1 VRAVTVSSY
10 GASPVLMDL
19 PTPAAG
25 PGQVLIKLAAA
36 GMNPMDVALASGE
49 WRPETA
55 MFPMV
60 LGVDGA
66 GIVDALGEGAARFS
80 LGDRIFGQLLIP
92 PIGSAGTY
100 AEYVAV
106 TAAAPLALVP
116 PGLDLVGAAA
126 LPTIGG
132 AGLTLVESLE
142 PLEKKTVLVVG
153 AGGGVGSFALQYA
166 VSAGAQVIAN
176 VRAPAED
183 RVRSYG
189 VVQTIDDTT
198 VRVVETVRQTYGDG
212 VDVLIDLVSD
222 ADSFSSFVSL
232 VRPGGTAVSTRYAAD
247 PGALSASGVRGI
259 NFVLNETSEVLE
271 RVAKDLVEGLIV
283 APPITRIGLDEV
295 PSAMSSSPQ
304 RRLEGKT
311 VIVL

>member
-1 VRAVTVSSY
+1 
-10 GASPVLMDL
+10 
-19 PTPAAG
+19 
-25 PGQVLIKLAAA
+25 
-36 GMNPMDVALASGE
+36 
-49 WRPETA
+49 
-55 MFPMV
+55 
-60 LGVDGA
+60 
-66 GIVDALGEGAARFS
+66 
-80 LGDRIFGQLLIP
+80 
-92 PIGSAGTY
+92 
-100 AEYVAV
+100 
-106 TAAAPLALVP
+106 LALVP

-198 VRVVETVRQTYGDG
+198 VPVVETVRQTYGDG

-232 VRPGGTAVSTRYAAD
+232 VRPGGTAVSTRYVAD

-283 APPITRIGLDEV
+283 APPITRIGLEEV
-295 PSAMSSSPQ
+295 PSAMSSSPH